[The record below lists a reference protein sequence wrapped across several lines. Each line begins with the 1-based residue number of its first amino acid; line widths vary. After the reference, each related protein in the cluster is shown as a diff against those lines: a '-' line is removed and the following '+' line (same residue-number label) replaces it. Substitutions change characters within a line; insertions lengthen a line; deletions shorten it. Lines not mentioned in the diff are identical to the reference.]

1 MSQKRNFAI
10 SILSLALALG
20 IALIVSSFDF
30 HYVESLL
37 YDARFRLRPFSSGSD
52 LIKTIA
58 IDQNTIQ
65 NQDNNLAAHNKFLTL
80 LLAENP
86 NYVVYTF
93 PIQNIQGTADQKA
106 EFAALT
112 TKFKNFLVI
121 YDDVVIAGQES
132 QLVLPKPY
140 DKIKSVP
147 GVITYDKNNF
157 AGDDVSRRALIYYQG
172 QTLLQPYIASF
183 YNGIRDPHKY
193 RGTFEF
199 REALQTNINYQRPHT
214 FIANSLSEIK
224 NGSFEKNTFTDR
236 IVLIGYD
243 DKFTPAYYIKTP
255 YTRDLLGMTKLE
267 AHAHVIKTFL
277 ENNGIIKTP
286 ILLNKAVTFLF
297 SIVATFAVFML
308 SPAMGITAI
317 FGLVVSYFIF
327 SSLLFTFSGL
337 AIGMAQPLIA
347 VFVCYYFFIPY
358 RLIRENKK
366 FWELREKNKL
376 LTQVEELKNNFLSMM
391 SHDLKTPLAR
401 IQGMA
406 DIALANSENFEP
418 EQKTAVQTIRKSA
431 EELTE
436 FISSILDLSRVES
449 QKIKLNLQSRDINR
463 ILEDTIK
470 KYEYLA
476 QQKNIEIIPELDTLF
491 SVKID
496 ADLMKQV
503 FSNLI
508 ENAIKYSPTNSRILV
523 TSEEDEGQ
531 IIVQVADQGIGITEN
546 EIRHIFTKFY
556 RTKHVKNSPIK
567 GSGLGLYLA
576 KYFVELHKGQITVES
591 LPQQGSTFT
600 VNLPMDQSG
609 QHQSGNSDGSLG
621 GRL

>member
-10 SILSLALALG
+10 SIFSFVLAMG
-20 IALIVSSFDF
+20 IGLIVSSFDF
-30 HYVESLL
+30 HYIESLL
-37 YDARFRLRPFSSGSD
+37 YDARFRARPFNNSSD
-52 LIKTIA
+52 LIKTVAVDKKA
-58 IDQNTIQ
+58 IEAKETGISTHIK
-65 NQDNNLAAHNKFLTL
+65 LLKT

-86 NYVVYTF
+86 NFVVYTF
-93 PIQNIQGTADQKA
+93 PLQELPGTKEQKA
-106 EFAALT
+106 ELATLAS
-112 TKFKNFLVI
+112 KFKHFLVV
-121 YDDVVIAGQES
+121 YNDVIIKGQENL
-132 QLVLPKPY
+132 LVLPEPY
-140 DKIKSVP
+140 SKIPYLP
-147 GVITYDKNNF
+147 GVITYDKSNF
-157 AGDDVSRRALIYYQG
+157 AEDEVSRRALIFYQG
-172 QTLLQPYIASF
+172 QLLLQPYVASF
-183 YNGIRDPHKY
+183 FNGITDPLHY
-193 RGTFEF
+193 RGAFEF
-199 REALQTNINYQRPHT
+199 REALQTNINYQKPGT
-214 FIANSLSEIK
+214 FVASSISDISKGVFQKLAFNNK
-224 NGSFEKNTFTDR
+224 
-236 IVLIGYD
+236 IVLVGYD
-243 DKFTPAYYIKTP
+243 DKFTPNYYIKTP

-277 ENNGIIKTP
+277 DNSGIIKTP
-286 ILLNKAVTFLF
+286 SGLNKAITLLFTIAVTL
-297 SIVATFAVFML
+297 AVFML
-308 SPAMGITAI
+308 TPAAGIITIFALVTGYSIFAI
-317 FGLVVSYFIF
+317 
-327 SSLLFTFSGL
+327 LLFLTSGI
-337 AIGMAQPLIA
+337 AIGMAQPLLAI
-347 VFVCYYFFIPY
+347 FVCYYFFIPY

-406 DIALANSENFEP
+406 DIALAHTENLEP
-418 EQKTAVQTIRKSA
+418 QQHGAIQTIRKSA

-463 ILEDTIK
+463 ILEETIK

-476 QQKNIEIIPELDTLF
+476 QQKNIEIISEFETLF

-496 ADLMKQV
+496 ADLMRQV

-508 ENAIKYSPTNSRILV
+508 ENAVKYSPTNSKILV
-523 TSEEDEGQ
+523 TTEEVGGN

-546 EIRHIFTKFY
+546 EIKHIFTKFY

-600 VNLPMDQSG
+600 VNLPME
-609 QHQSGNSDGSLG
+609 QHKDSNQLG
-621 GRL
+621 GL

>member
-1 MSQKRNFAI
+1 MSQRKNYAI
-10 SILSLALALG
+10 SILSFVLALG
-20 IALIVSSFDF
+20 IGLAVSSFDF
-30 HYVESLL
+30 HYLESLL
-37 YDARFRLRPFSSGSD
+37 YDAKFRIRPFNSGSD
-52 LIKTIA
+52 IIKTIA
-58 IDQNTIQ
+58 IDKNAIVAKETG
-65 NQDNNLAAHNKFLTL
+65 LATHIKLLTS

-86 NYVVYTF
+86 NFVIYTF
-93 PIQNIQGTADQKA
+93 PLPEIKGTPEEKA
-106 EFAALT
+106 EFAALAS
-112 TKFKNFLVI
+112 KFKHFLVV
-121 YDDVVIAGQES
+121 YDDVIIKGQENL
-132 QLVLPKPY
+132 LVLPEPY
-140 DKIKSVP
+140 SKISYIP
-147 GVITYDKNNF
+147 GVITYDKSNF
-157 AGDDVSRRALIYYQG
+157 AEDDVSRRALIYYQD
-172 QTLLQPYIASF
+172 QLLLQPYVASF
-183 YNGIRDPHKY
+183 INGITDPTKY

-199 REALQTNINYQRPHT
+199 REALQTNINYQRPGT
-214 FIANSLSEIK
+214 FKASSISDVSK
-224 NGSFEKNTFTDR
+224 GHYTKNTFNNK
-236 IVLIGYD
+236 IVLVGYD
-243 DKFTPAYYIKTP
+243 DQFTPNYYIKTP

-267 AHAHVIKTFL
+267 AHAHVLKTFI
-277 ENNGIIKTP
+277 ENSGIIKTP
-286 ILLNKAVTFLF
+286 GGLNKAITLIFAF
-297 SIVATFAVFML
+297 AATFAAFML
-308 SPAMGITAI
+308 TPAMGIIAI
-317 FGLVVSYFIF
+317 FGLVAGYFLF
-327 SSLLFTFSGL
+327 GTLLFMFAGI
-337 AIGMAQPLIA
+337 AIGMAQPFIA

-406 DIALANSENFEP
+406 DIALAKTDNLE
-418 EQKTAVQTIRKSA
+418 EQQKGAIQTIRKSA

-503 FSNLI
+503 FSNLL
-508 ENAIKYSPTNSRILV
+508 ENAVKYSPTNSKILV
-523 TSEEDEGQ
+523 TTEEVGGH
-531 IIVQVADQGIGITEN
+531 IIVQIADQGIGITEN
-546 EIRHIFTKFY
+546 EIKHIFTKFY

-576 KYFVELHKGQITVES
+576 KYFVELHKGHISVES

-600 VNLPMDQSG
+600 VNLPMEQNKGIQQSG
-609 QHQSGNSDGSLG
+609 GI
-621 GRL
+621 

>member
-1 MSQKRNFAI
+1 MSQRRNFAI
-10 SILSLALALG
+10 SILSLVFALG
-20 IALIVSSFDF
+20 IALIVNSFNF
-30 HYVESLL
+30 YYVESLFS
-37 YDARFRLRPFSSGSD
+37 DARFRLRPFSSDSD

-58 IDQNTIQ
+58 VDQKAIQ
-65 NQDNNLAAHNKFLTL
+65 AKDNSLAAHISLLTA

-86 NYVVYTF
+86 NHVIYTF
-93 PIQNIQGTADQKA
+93 PIQGIQGTPAQKA
-106 EFAALT
+106 EFANLAAR
-112 TKFKNFLVI
+112 FKNFLVV
-121 YDDVVIAGQES
+121 YDDVVIEGQEN
-132 QLVLPKPY
+132 QLVLPAPY
-140 DKIKSVP
+140 NKITNMP

-172 QTLLQPYIASF
+172 HLLLQPYVASF
-183 YNGIRDPHKY
+183 YNGITEASKY

-199 REALQTNINYQRPHT
+199 REALQTNINYQRPNT
-214 FIANSLSEIK
+214 FIATSISDIK
-224 NGSFEKNTFTDR
+224 NGQFEKNSFNNK

-277 ENNGIIKTP
+277 ENDGIIKTP
-286 ILLNKAVTFLF
+286 DLLNKAITFLF
-297 SIVATFAVFML
+297 SIVAALSVMML
-308 SPAMGITAI
+308 SPAMGILAI
-317 FGLVVSYFIF
+317 IGLALGYFAFASI
-327 SSLLFTFSGL
+327 LFTFFGYL
-337 AIGMAQPLIA
+337 IGVAQPLIA

-406 DIALANSENFEP
+406 DIALANTENLEP
-418 EQKTAVQTIRKSA
+418 EQKNAIQTIRKSA

-476 QQKNIEIIPELDTLF
+476 LQKNIEIIPELETLF

-496 ADLMKQV
+496 GDLMKQV

-523 TSEEDEGQ
+523 TSEEVNGQ
-531 IIVQVADQGIGITEN
+531 IIIQVADQGIGITEN
-546 EIRHIFTKFY
+546 EIKHIFTKFY

-576 KYFVELHKGQITVES
+576 KYFVELHKGQISVES

-600 VNLPMDQSG
+600 VNLPMDQ
-609 QHQSGNSDGSLG
+609 G

>member
-1 MSQKRNFAI
+1 MCV
-10 SILSLALALG
+10 ALA
-20 IALIVSSFDF
+20 IALIITYFPL
-30 HYVESLL
+30 HYLEFFT
-37 YDARFRLRPFSSGSD
+37 YDLRFRLNPFTKVSSD
-52 LIKTIA
+52 IKTIA
-58 IDQNTIQ
+58 VDQTTLQKFSGEPTLTAHIALLEKLLKQDPLLVYYIIDPKTLKGSKTDQLLFTETLKKFRNHILYMKELP
-65 NQDNNLAAHNKFLTL
+65 NKGEEYKVIVGDNFPDLKYSPGYLSTDFQHF
-80 LLAENP
+80 AE
-86 NYVVYTF
+86 
-93 PIQNIQGTADQKA
+93 D
-106 EFAALT
+106 
-112 TKFKNFLVI
+112 
-121 YDDVVIAGQES
+121 
-132 QLVLPKPY
+132 
-140 DKIKSVP
+140 SV
-147 GVITYDKNNF
+147 
-157 AGDDVSRRALIYYQG
+157 ARRALLYDQSYVYSQVKAANLINH
-172 QTLLQPYIASF
+172 LSDLS
-183 YNGIRDPHKY
+183 NY
-193 RGTFEF
+193 RGAFDFKTSK
-199 REALQTNINYQRPHT
+199 QIYVNYQRPGT
-214 FIANSLSEIK
+214 YEPS
-224 NGSFEKNTFTDR
+224 SFEAVYDEKTLDNQFKDK
-236 IVLIGYD
+236 IVLIGKDTKFDYQDYVKTVYD
-243 DKFTPAYYIKTP
+243 RHNFSMSNLETQANIIAT
-255 YTRDLLGMTKLE
+255 LLL
-267 AHAHVIKTFL
+267 
-277 ENNGIIKTP
+277 NNGVIRTP
-286 ILLNKAVTFLF
+286 QAVNTAMTILFAIVVVFSVFKLTPSRAILLILSTVGAY
-297 SIVATFAVFML
+297 IV
-308 SPAMGITAI
+308 I
-317 FGLVVSYFIF
+317 
-327 SSLLFTFSGL
+327 SSLLFTFSGI

-366 FWELREKNKL
+366 FWELTEKNKL

-418 EQKTAVQTIRKSA
+418 EQKTAIQTIRKSA

-508 ENAIKYSPTNSRILV
+508 ENAIKYSPTNSKILV

-609 QHQSGNSDGSLG
+609 QHQSGNVGDGSLG

>member
-1 MSQKRNFAI
+1 MSQKKNYAI
-10 SILSLALALG
+10 SIFSLVLALG
-20 IALIVSSFDF
+20 IGITVSSFDF
-30 HYVESLL
+30 HYIESLS
-37 YDARFRLRPFSSGSD
+37 YDARFRARPFSEKPND

-58 IDQNTIQ
+58 VDKKAFEAKETGINAHIQ
-65 NQDNNLAAHNKFLTL
+65 LLKT
-80 LLAENP
+80 LLAESP
-86 NYVVYTF
+86 EFLIYTF
-93 PIQNIQGTADQKA
+93 PISEIPGTPDQKA
-106 EFAALT
+106 ELASLAS
-112 TKFKNFLVI
+112 KFKNFLVV
-121 YDDVVIAGQES
+121 YDDVIIKGQEN
-132 QLVLPKPY
+132 LLILPEPY
-140 DKIKSVP
+140 SKISYVP

-157 AGDDVSRRALIYYQG
+157 AGDEVSRRALIYYQD
-172 QTLLQPYIASF
+172 QLLLQPYVASF
-183 YNGIRDPHKY
+183 YNGITDPTKY
-193 RGTFEF
+193 RGSFEF
-199 REALQTNINYQRPHT
+199 REALQTNINYQKPGT
-214 FIANSLSEIK
+214 FKESSIVDINK
-224 NGSFEKNTFTDR
+224 GSFVKNSFNNK

-243 DKFTPAYYIKTP
+243 DQFTPNYYIKTP

-267 AHAHVIKTFL
+267 AHAHVLKTFI

-286 ILLNKAVTFLF
+286 VALNQAITVLF
-297 SIVATFAVFML
+297 TIVVTFAVFML
-308 SPAMGITAI
+308 TPAVGIITI
-317 FGLVVSYFIF
+317 FALLAGYSLFAA
-327 SSLLFTFSGL
+327 LLFMVAGV
-337 AIGMAQPLIA
+337 AIGMAQPLVAI
-347 VFVCYYFFIPY
+347 FVCYYFFIPY

-406 DIALANSENFEP
+406 DIALAKPDNLAP
-418 EQKTAVQTIRKSA
+418 EQKGAVQTIRKSA

-463 ILEDTIK
+463 ILEETIK

-508 ENAIKYSPTNSRILV
+508 ENAVKYSPTNSKILV
-523 TSEEDEGQ
+523 TTEEVDGN

-546 EIRHIFTKFY
+546 EIKHIFTKFY

-591 LPQQGSTFT
+591 QPQQGSTFT
-600 VNLPMDQSG
+600 VNLPMEQHKGMNQSG
-609 QHQSGNSDGSLG
+609 GL
-621 GRL
+621 